1 MLTFHQFT
9 AAHVAQAARVYTTCF
24 NAPPWEDNWAVEAA
38 SKRLETLLS
47 FPNAVGVVAARSS
60 HLVGLAIGH
69 GEPWTDGL
77 HFYLNEL
84 CIHPTEQRQ
93 GMGEAL
99 LNELMRELRARGVS
113 SMFLFTEKS
122 SLAES
127 FFLEQ
132 GFEPDPS
139 SLKLWRTV

>member
-9 AAHVAQAARVYTTCF
+9 TEHVVRAARLYTTCF
-24 NAPPWEDNWAVEAA
+24 NAPPWDDNWTVEAA

-47 FPNAVGVVAARSS
+47 FPNAVGMVAARSA
-60 HLVGLAIGH
+60 HLVRLAIGH

-77 HFYLNEL
+77 HFSLNEL
-84 CIHPTEQRQ
+84 CIHPAEQRQ
-93 GMGEAL
+93 GIGEAL
-99 LNELMRELRARGVS
+99 LEELMQELRARGVR

-122 SLAES
+122 SLSES
-127 FFLEQ
+127 FFREK